1 MKKRGYLLIEVVM
14 YLAVSVVFLTA
25 LTTLFIPYLNEYRQ
39 QEVKEEKFNY
49 LLSTHVYIDKRVNES
64 KIKEI
69 KCDEDAIYLYI
80 DNPQN
85 QVDVIKAYK
94 GNLIVEYYKNNEKIS
109 YNSLLKEVENFN
121 VIEKENLFYVLI
133 KQNNEDERVFCYEK
147 K

>member
-39 QEVKEEKFNY
+39 QEVIEEKFNY

-80 DNPQN
+80 DNSQN